1 MQVYVHANYN
11 LSVLLHI
18 GENYKTEGYVINVP
32 PEETPGGD
40 RGSGD
45 HMVPP

>member
-1 MQVYVHANYN
+1 MWLKSSFFRAGMC
-11 LSVLLHI
+11 I